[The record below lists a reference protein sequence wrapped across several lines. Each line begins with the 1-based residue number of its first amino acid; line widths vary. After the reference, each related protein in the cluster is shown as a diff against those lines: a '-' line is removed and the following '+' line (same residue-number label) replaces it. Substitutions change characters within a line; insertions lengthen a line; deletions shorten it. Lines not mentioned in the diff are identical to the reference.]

1 MKHLI
6 DQKPNRL
13 RRLTWHFS
21 SAILNCFSPN
31 ACLASF
37 ISCFTSLDIAR
48 NIHRWLV
55 YLRRLVIG
63 YKFEVMMPNYCQQS
77 KRNQWQMFWYV
88 WNSIWNTITKKT
100 EIWNFSILYSLHL
113 VNRVFFL
120 TVFWCFNGILIFDW
134 AWNLNDCS
142 FISMIC

>member
-6 DQKPNRL
+6 DQKPNRR

-37 ISCFTSLDIAR
+37 ISCFTSLDIVQ

-63 YKFEVMMPNYCQQS
+63 YKFEVMMLNFVNKANETNDRWFDTYEILFGIQLRRKQKFEIFRFYTVHILLTLFKKNTLPRYFNY
-77 KRNQWQMFWYV
+77 
-88 WNSIWNTITKKT
+88 I
-100 EIWNFSILYSLHL
+100 ILSVICRFQVIY
-113 VNRVFFL
+113 F
-120 TVFWCFNGILIFDW
+120 CFI
-134 AWNLNDCS
+134 
-142 FISMIC
+142 